1 MPKPTIIS
9 GAEFKQFWDDDKYW
23 GSGYVD
29 DVLIT
34 IDGKESA
41 LNDGAAS
48 VYGISDGAHI
58 SIVSGFVCG
67 VGANSDGVD
76 LLKFFKAWRAK
87 TKYSRLAVEVSKEKE
102 AELRKLWSTFDCAV
116 S

>member
-1 MPKPTIIS
+1 MSKPTIIS
-9 GAEFKQFWDDDKYW
+9 GAEFKQFWDDDKHW
-23 GSGYVD
+23 CESFVD

-34 IDGKESA
+34 IDGEESA

-67 VGANSDGVD
+67 AGANSDGVD
-76 LLKFFKAWRAK
+76 LSKFFKAWRAK
-87 TKYSRLAVEVSKEKE
+87 TKYSRLVVEVSKEKE
-102 AELRKLWSTFDCAV
+102 AELRKLLSTFDCTV

>member
-9 GAEFKQFWDDDKYW
+9 GAEFKQFWDDDKHW
-23 GSGYVD
+23 CESFVD

-34 IDGKESA
+34 IDGEESA

-87 TKYSRLAVEVSKEKE
+87 TKYSRLVVEVSKDKE
-102 AELRKLWSTFDCAV
+102 AELRKLLSTFDCTV

>member
-1 MPKPTIIS
+1 MSKPTIIS

-23 GSGYVD
+23 CESFVD
-29 DVLIT
+29 DVLVT
-34 IDGKESA
+34 IDGKEST
-41 LNDGAAS
+41 LDDGVAS
-48 VYGISDGAHI
+48 VSGISDDAII

-67 VGANSDGVD
+67 AGANSDEVD

-87 TKYSRLAVEVSKEKE
+87 TKYSRLVVEVSKDKE
-102 AELRKLWSTFDCAV
+102 AELRKLLSTFDCTV

>member
-1 MPKPTIIS
+1 MAKPMIIG

-23 GSGYVD
+23 GKGYVD
-29 DVLIT
+29 DVLVT

-41 LNDGAAS
+41 LNDGVGS
-48 VYGISDGAHI
+48 VYGISDDAHI
-58 SIVSGFVCG
+58 SIVSGFVCDAG
-67 VGANSDGVD
+67 VNGDEVD

-87 TKYSRLAVEVSKEKE
+87 TKYSRLVVEVSKEKE
-102 AELRKLWSTFDCAV
+102 AELRKLLSTFDCAV

>member
-1 MPKPTIIS
+1 MSKPTIIS
-9 GAEFKQFWDDDKYW
+9 GAEFKQFWDDDKHW
-23 GSGYVD
+23 CESFVD

-34 IDGKESA
+34 IDGEESA

-87 TKYSRLAVEVSKEKE
+87 NKNSRLVVEVSKEKE
-102 AELRKLWSTFDCAV
+102 AELRKLLSTFDCVV